1 MVQVASNLTIF
12 DLSIRGVTPGHYYAT
27 LRERGDISQGPE
39 SMGPILGAVQA
50 KHEGRNAKGVLGTV
64 NVGRTG
70 VGNAFFETPIQIWE
84 MVGRGIVVSRQMDDS
99 LSKHDV
105 DTVVGVVARSAG
117 AWENEKTVCSCTGK
131 TLWDERREQVER
143 SGML

>member
-1 MVQVASNLTIF
+1 MVQVSPSLTIF
-12 DLSIRGVTPGHYYAT
+12 DLSIRGVTPGQYHAT

-39 SMGPILGAVQA
+39 SMGPILGAMQTQSESRDA
-50 KHEGRNAKGVLGTV
+50 IGVLGTV
-64 NVGRTG
+64 DVGRKG
-70 VGNAFFETPIQIWE
+70 VGKAFFQKPIQIWE
-84 MVGRGIVVSRQMDDS
+84 MVGRGIIVSRHEEGF
-99 LSKHDV
+99 LSKNDV

-117 AWENEKTVCSCTGK
+117 VWENEKTVCSCTGK

>member
-1 MVQVASNLTIF
+1 MVQVAPSLTIF
-12 DLSIRGVTPGHYYAT
+12 DLSMRGITPGHYQAT

-39 SMGPILGAVQA
+39 SMGPILGTAQA
-50 KHEGRNAKGVLGTV
+50 KNEKRVAKGILGTV
-64 NVGRTG
+64 QVSATG
-70 VGNAFFETPIQIWE
+70 VGSAFFEKPIQIWE
-84 MVGRGIVVSRQMDDS
+84 MVGRGIIVSRQRDGS
-99 LSKHDV
+99 FSKNDV

-117 AWENEKTVCSCTGK
+117 AWENEKSVCSCTGK